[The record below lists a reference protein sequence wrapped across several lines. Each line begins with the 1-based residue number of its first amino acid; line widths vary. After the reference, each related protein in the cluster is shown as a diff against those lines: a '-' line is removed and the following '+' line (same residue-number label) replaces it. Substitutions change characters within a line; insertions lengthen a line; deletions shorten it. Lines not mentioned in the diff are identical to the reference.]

1 MNKNDFLSLIGSD
14 VPIDRHLLAEISEL
28 VNAFPY
34 FQTAHLLLL
43 KGLRENGDIRFET
56 QLRNSAIHIADRAVL
71 YRLLNTS
78 PPAAGPEDNI
88 LIPGDRVLSGETYHQ
103 EAVAPVQGESYKA
116 EEKPEVKTYEK
127 EEQKVEVKVEA
138 ESSRTEDT
146 VIEKRPE
153 IVDLQEDERE
163 KKITVETE
171 PERAVEAGQKTDMDI
186 GREAEELQEVKAGT
200 EASEEPV
207 TLAEVSYEDQGSDT
221 GQTVIDT
228 GMNSED
234 LIVEIE
240 KGFGDSSDSGSD
252 RFAESSVVLHPLLV
266 SSGED
271 SDMAPAGIFML
282 DEESE
287 DDEDHVF
294 YMDPGFGISEAEA
307 ESEEKDLSE
316 QVFVEETDAEN
327 EPAEESIPAAVQ
339 ESSKLSQMELIDKF
353 IETSPRIE
361 PKREKTDQPVEDLA
375 KPFTEEMGSFVTE
388 TLARIYIN
396 QGYYSKAIDIYEKL
410 CLKFP
415 EKSSYFASQIEK
427 IKEIIK

>member
-56 QLRNSAIHIADRAVL
+56 QLRNSAIHIADRSVL
-71 YRLLNTS
+71 YKLLNTS
-78 PPAAGPEDNI
+78 PPAESPGESILIAGEKAPAGDSHHPGAEVTHHYESSRVGEAKGPGAEEKAEIKFEAEAAKAEDAVVEERKDAGPE
-88 LIPGDRVLSGETYHQ
+88 PEAFREEMLSVEPPQET
-103 EAVAPVQGESYKA
+103 A
-116 EEKPEVKTYEK
+116 
-127 EEQKVEVKVEA
+127 
-138 ESSRTEDT
+138 
-146 VIEKRPE
+146 
-153 IVDLQEDERE
+153 
-163 KKITVETE
+163 TE
-171 PERAVEAGQKTDMDI
+171 PEQQPAPDI
-186 GREAEELQEVKAGT
+186 GQQDGGKQEVRFGT
-200 EASEEPV
+200 EASFKPEIE
-207 TLAEVSYEDQGSDT
+207 TEASYGLSEGDT

-240 KGFGDSSDSGSD
+240 KSYGESSDGGGDKS
-252 RFAESSVVLHPLLV
+252 AESSVVIHPLLV

-271 SDMAPAGIFML
+271 SDMSTAGIFLL
-282 DEESE
+282 DEEPE
-287 DDEDHVF
+287 DEDDHVF
-294 YMDPGFGISEAEA
+294 YMDPGFSISETEPEKEDQEQSEEVFAE
-307 ESEEKDLSE
+307 ETEEKDE
-316 QVFVEETDAEN
+316 YV
-327 EPAEESIPAAVQ
+327 PESIAETIQ
-339 ESSKLSQMELIDKF
+339 EGSRLSQMELIDKF
-353 IETSPRIE
+353 IEASPRIE
-361 PKREKTDQPVEDLA
+361 PRREKTDLPVEDLA
-375 KPFTEEMGSFVTE
+375 QPFTEERGSFVTE
-388 TLARIYIN
+388 TLARIYVN